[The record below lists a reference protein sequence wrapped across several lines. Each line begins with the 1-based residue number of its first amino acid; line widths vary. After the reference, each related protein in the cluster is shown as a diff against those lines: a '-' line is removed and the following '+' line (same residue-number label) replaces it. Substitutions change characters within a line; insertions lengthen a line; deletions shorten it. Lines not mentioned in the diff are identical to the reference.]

1 MTTKKPSLTAALHAA
16 SGKPTLSPSIV
27 SAALVAPAPQLKPEA
42 TASKTQPT
50 PPSRAGKKIVS
61 GHFDPAVTRQLKQ
74 LALDNESTLQNLL
87 AEALN
92 DLFAKHGKQRI
103 A

>member
-1 MTTKKPSLTAALHAA
+1 MSTKKPSLSAALHAA
-16 SGKPTLSPSIV
+16 SGK
-27 SAALVAPAPQLKPEA
+27 A
-42 TASKTQPT
+42 TASPAVVAAAMAAPPPELASAPAKLQLV

-74 LALDNESTLQNLL
+74 LALDQEATVQALL

>member
-1 MTTKKPSLTAALHAA
+1 MSNKKPSLSAALHAA
-16 SGKPTLSPSIV
+16 TAKPTPPSVVAAAIASP
-27 SAALVAPAPQLKPEA
+27 PPQLSTSAPKSQA
-42 TASKTQPT
+42 T

-74 LALDNESTLQNLL
+74 LALDRESTLQNLL

>member
-1 MTTKKPSLTAALHAA
+1 MSKKPSLTAALHAA
-16 SGKPTLSPSIV
+16 SGKPTPPAVVAAAIASPV
-27 SAALVAPAPQLKPEA
+27 PELVAKPDKA
-42 TASKTQPT
+42 QPV

-74 LALDNESTLQNLL
+74 LALDRESTVQNLL

-92 DLFAKHGKQRI
+92 DLFAKHSKQRI

>member
-1 MTTKKPSLTAALHAA
+1 MSKKPSLAAALHAA
-16 SGKPTLSPSIV
+16 SGKTTLPPV
-27 SAALVAPAPQLKPEA
+27 VTAAIASPAPELQQQLGEKLQ
-42 TASKTQPT
+42 TAA
-50 PPSRAGKKIVS
+50 PSRTGKKMVS
-61 GHFDPAVTRQLKQ
+61 GHFDPVVPRQLKQ
-74 LALDNESTLQNLL
+74 LALDRDTTVQSLI

>member
-1 MTTKKPSLTAALHAA
+1 MSKKPSLTAALHAA
-16 SGKPTLSPSIV
+16 SGKPTPPAV
-27 SAALVAPAPQLKPEA
+27 VAAAIAAPAPVLGTKPEKA
-42 TASKTQPT
+42 QSV

-74 LALDNESTLQNLL
+74 LALDQEATVQSLL

>member
-1 MTTKKPSLTAALHAA
+1 MSKKPSLAAALHAA
-16 SGKPTLSPSIV
+16 TGKP
-27 SAALVAPAPQLKPEA
+27 AAPAVVAAAIASPPPVLKNQPVKPQA
-42 TASKTQPT
+42 I

-74 LALDNESTLQNLL
+74 LALDQEATVQSLL

>member
-1 MTTKKPSLTAALHAA
+1 MSIKKPSLAAALHAA
-16 SGKPTLSPSIV
+16 SGKATPPAVVAGAIAAPPPVT
-27 SAALVAPAPQLKPEA
+27 SAREA
-42 TASKTQPT
+42 ASAV
-50 PPSRAGKKIVS
+50 PPSRAGKKVIA

-74 LALDNESTLQNLL
+74 LALDQESTVQNLL

-92 DLFAKHGKQRI
+92 DLFAKHDKQRI

>member
-1 MTTKKPSLTAALHAA
+1 MSKKPSLTAALHAA
-16 SGKPTLSPSIV
+16 SGKPTPPAV
-27 SAALVAPAPQLKPEA
+27 VAAAIASPAPELV
-42 TASKTQPT
+42 TKTDKVQPV

-74 LALDNESTLQNLL
+74 LALDRESTVQNLL

-92 DLFAKHGKQRI
+92 DLFAKHNKQRI

>member
-1 MTTKKPSLTAALHAA
+1 MSKKPSLSAALHAA
-16 SGKPTLSPSIV
+16 SGKPTSPAV
-27 SAALVAPAPQLKPEA
+27 VAAAIASPPPELARPEKAQAPA
-42 TASKTQPT
+42 
-50 PPSRAGKKIVS
+50 PSRAGKKIVS

-74 LALDNESTLQNLL
+74 LALDQESTLQALL

>member
-1 MTTKKPSLTAALHAA
+1 MNKKPSLTAALHAA
-16 SGKPTLSPSIV
+16 SGKPAPSPV
-27 SAALVAPAPQLKPEA
+27 VAAAIAAPAPELVAKPDKA
-42 TASKTQPT
+42 QPV
-50 PPSRAGKKIVS
+50 PPSRTGKKIVS

-74 LALDNESTLQNLL
+74 LALDRESTVQNLL

-92 DLFAKHGKQRI
+92 DLFAKHSKRRI

>member
-1 MTTKKPSLTAALHAA
+1 MSKKPSLTAALHAA
-16 SGKPTLSPSIV
+16 SGKPTSPAV
-27 SAALVAPAPQLKPEA
+27 VAAAI
-42 TASKTQPT
+42 ASPVPVLLNKADKAQPV

-74 LALDNESTLQNLL
+74 LALDQEATVQALL

>member
-1 MTTKKPSLTAALHAA
+1 MSKKPSLAAALHAA
-16 SGKPTLSPSIV
+16 SGKTPPPVVAAAIASP
-27 SAALVAPAPQLKPEA
+27 APELHQQPGEKAQPVAP
-42 TASKTQPT
+42 
-50 PPSRAGKKIVS
+50 SRTGKKMVS
-61 GHFDPAVTRQLKQ
+61 GHFDPAVPRQLKQ
-74 LALDNESTLQNLL
+74 LALDRDTTVQNLI

>member
-1 MTTKKPSLTAALHAA
+1 MSTPKKTSLSAALHAA
-16 SGKPTLSPSIV
+16 SGKPTPAPV
-27 SAALVAPAPQLKPEA
+27 VAAALAAPAPVLSVKPEA
-42 TASKTQPT
+42 AQSV
-50 PPSRAGKKIVS
+50 PPSRAGKKIIS

-74 LALDNESTLQNLL
+74 LALDRESTVQNLL

-92 DLFAKHGKQRI
+92 DLFAKHGKSLI

>member
-1 MTTKKPSLTAALHAA
+1 MSTKKPSLSAALHAA
-16 SGKPTLSPSIV
+16 SGKNAPPAV
-27 SAALVAPAPQLKPEA
+27 VAAALAAEPLQIVVADKKPQA
-42 TASKTQPT
+42 V

-74 LALDNESTLQNLL
+74 LALDRESTVQNLL

-92 DLFAKHGKQRI
+92 DLFAKHGRQSI

>member
-1 MTTKKPSLTAALHAA
+1 MSKKPSLSAALHAA
-16 SGKPTLSPSIV
+16 SGKSTP
-27 SAALVAPAPQLKPEA
+27 SAAVAAAIASLAPELVA
-42 TASKTQPT
+42 KTNKAQPG
-50 PPSRAGKKIVS
+50 PPSRVGKKIIS

-74 LALDNESTLQNLL
+74 LALDRESTVQNLL

-92 DLFAKHGKQRI
+92 DLFAKHNKQRI

>member
-1 MTTKKPSLTAALHAA
+1 MSSKKPSLTAALHAA
-16 SGKPTLSPSIV
+16 SGKPTPPPVVAAAIASP
-27 SAALVAPAPQLKPEA
+27 PPQLVV
-42 TASKTQPT
+42 TAAKAQAM

-74 LALDNESTLQNLL
+74 LALDKESTLQNLL

>member
-1 MTTKKPSLTAALHAA
+1 MSKKPSLAAALHAA
-16 SGKPTLSPSIV
+16 SGKTTPPAV
-27 SAALVAPAPQLKPEA
+27 VAAALAAPAPELASAPAKPQA
-42 TASKTQPT
+42 V

-74 LALDNESTLQNLL
+74 LALDRESTVQNLL
-87 AEALN
+87 SEALN

>member
-1 MTTKKPSLTAALHAA
+1 MTKKPSLTAALQAA
-16 SGKPTLSPSIV
+16 SGKS
-27 SAALVAPAPQLKPEA
+27 
-42 TASKTQPT
+42 T
-50 PPSRAGKKIVS
+50 PPPPVIAAAIAAPPPELSAKTEVLSRVGKKMVS
-61 GHFDPAVTRQLKQ
+61 GHFDPAVGRQLKQ
-74 LALDNESTLQNLL
+74 LALDRDTTVQNLI